1 MRATHRHIMHLAL
14 VAVLTGLAG
23 CSDGA
28 SGTDEDAGAP
38 GAASGARPP
47 ASAKPKAFDPPAKFG
62 EGIALP
68 VDEDI
73 KDWGFALH
81 GPRLY
86 HRTSEAL
93 DAYDTHSGQKLW
105 SSPLGRKNWYT
116 GKEGVPSDDQTISPV
131 LAEQDG
137 HTGVLFAYADYTKG
151 SGTERD
157 RTDVYLRS
165 VDADSGKA
173 SWTVRLPA
181 PKGATVSDLEP
192 AVIGAEGGTAAVRV
206 LTSTDDAGSDGGQSA
221 TTYAVDLRS
230 HQVTWQKDGFAGA
243 ALDGGVVVGA
253 QLSEEATFQ
262 VIDGWHSPQEDLALA
277 GLALT
282 DGSPRWKEEG
292 RAGVEVEQVGGGF
305 FVAGT
310 LRDSRTGERV
320 PSAPNGSFIHCFHD
334 QRSVVVCDTKE
345 TARGIDAQSR
355 EVLWTIS
362 EDDPARKKPEV
373 ENAFHG
379 AVYATADADGVIL
392 DARTGKDRGLYDS
405 ASTYMINEYAAV
417 GIDMEVYPATG

>member
-1 MRATHRHIMHLAL
+1 MHLAL

-28 SGTDEDAGAP
+28 SGTDADAGTP
-38 GAASGARPP
+38 GAASGAKPP
-47 ASAKPKAFDPPAKFG
+47 VAAKAKAFDPPAKFG
-62 EGIALP
+62 KEIALP

-93 DAYDTHSGQKLW
+93 DAYDTHSGRKLW
-105 SSPLGRKNWYT
+105 SSPLGRKDWYT
-116 GKEGVPSDDQTISPV
+116 GKEGVPSDDQTIPPV
-131 LAEQDG
+131 FAQQDG
-137 HTGVLFAYADYTKG
+137 HTGTLFAYADYTKG

-165 VDADSGKA
+165 VDADSGKV

-206 LTSTDDAGSDGGQSA
+206 LTSTDDSGSDGGQSA
-221 TTYAVDLRS
+221 TTYAVDLKS
-230 HQVTWQKDGFAGA
+230 HQVTWQKDGFAGG
-243 ALDGGVVVGA
+243 ALDSGVVIGA
-253 QLSEEATFQ
+253 QLGDEATFQ
-262 VIDGWHSPQEDLALA
+262 AIDGWHSQQEDLALA

-282 DGSPRWKEEG
+282 DGSPRWKQEG
-292 RAGVEVEQVGGGF
+292 RTAVEVEQVGGGF
-305 FVAGT
+305 FVAGS
-310 LRDSRTGERV
+310 LRDSRTGEPV
-320 PSAPNGSFIHCFHD
+320 PSAPSGSFIHCFHD
-334 QRSVVVCDTKE
+334 RRSVVVCDTKE
-345 TARGIDAQSR
+345 TARGIDTQSR
-355 EVLWTIS
+355 KVLWTIS
-362 EDDPARKKPEV
+362 EDDPSRKKPEV

-379 AVYATADADGVIL
+379 AVYAAADAEGVIL
-392 DARTGKDRGLYDS
+392 DARTGKDRGLYNG
-405 ASTYMINEYAAV
+405 ASTYVINEYAAV
-417 GIDMEVYPATG
+417 GIDMNVYPATG